1 MFIADQYVGEM
12 HPAFVA
18 AAFACADRCASL
30 DLLTCDLLTLNDF
43 LNSFLSK

>member
-18 AAFACADRCASL
+18 AAFACADRCYSL
-30 DLLTCDLLTLNDF
+30 DLLTGDLLALND
-43 LNSFLSK
+43 LVNSYLSK